1 MTNQDISDV
10 IATLEDFGLSTYEA
24 KAYIA
29 LAKRGSLPIGEL
41 AYHAGIPRTKAY
53 TTVRKLA
60 NKKLILILPGKPVYC
75 QIVPMKD
82 SFERIVS
89 QEELRLKKLKK
100 AILKLKRLNEELRL
114 REGVDEAT
122 YTILKGRAISSKLA
136 QIIQGV
142 KKYIHCMVDGWGFKL
157 LQDALNTSNK
167 QLPTDIDFKILLSL
181 STCNIK
187 NHFPPNVELRVSH
200 YNFQKSIFV
209 FDEGQVFIID
219 GGRGT
224 GLFIQ
229 SSELYSTLEF
239 EFFDRYWKDSF
250 PMEDMI
256 PLLGVNGVNE
266 LIALMKNYDVYD
278 LFARSVMEVIKD
290 ESLLSEIWSKF
301 VDKLKREL
309 KIEITNESLE
319 SILKILIVLT
329 HNTSNSKVH
338 SDLKERFI
346 QSNVGLKIAPSVW
359 AFALLS
365 LLNRG
370 EDRSYGN
377 EYLEQEITNE
387 FQELAT

>member
-1 MTNQDISDV
+1 
-10 IATLEDFGLSTYEA
+10 
-24 KAYIA
+24 
-29 LAKRGSLPIGEL
+29 
-41 AYHAGIPRTKAY
+41 
-53 TTVRKLA
+53 
-60 NKKLILILPGKPVYC
+60 
-75 QIVPMKD
+75 
-82 SFERIVS
+82 
-89 QEELRLKKLKK
+89 
-100 AILKLKRLNEELRL
+100 
-114 REGVDEAT
+114 
-122 YTILKGRAISSKLA
+122 
-136 QIIQGV
+136 
-142 KKYIHCMVDGWGFKL
+142 
-157 LQDALNTSNK
+157 
-167 QLPTDIDFKILLSL
+167 
-181 STCNIK
+181 
-187 NHFPPNVELRVSH
+187 
-200 YNFQKSIFV
+200 

-365 LLNRG
+365 LLNKS